1 MCIQDFYHPILLL
14 IQNTIITTTI
24 IVGCFLLSNR
34 QISSLLTHPV
44 SKCIKLKTTFLQR
57 TIMKNMN
64 YFNNQP
70 KSNDSQVKTSV
81 DVGFQRSRA
90 SSNLGHT

>member
-1 MCIQDFYHPILLL
+1 
-14 IQNTIITTTI
+14 
-24 IVGCFLLSNR
+24 
-34 QISSLLTHPV
+34 
-44 SKCIKLKTTFLQR
+44 
-57 TIMKNMN
+57 MKNMN

-90 SSNLGHT
+90 SSNLGHTQDPSFVLYVQQYFLVAPEGSHIITFESQSG